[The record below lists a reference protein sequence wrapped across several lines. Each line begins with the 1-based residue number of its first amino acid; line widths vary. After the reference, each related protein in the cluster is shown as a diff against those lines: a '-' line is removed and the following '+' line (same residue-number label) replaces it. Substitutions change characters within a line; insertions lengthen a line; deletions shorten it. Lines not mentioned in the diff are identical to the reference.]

1 MMRSVL
7 AGTTAAVVLAACG
20 GGGGVTGAS
29 GDWIRGR
36 ALSVRVTATN
46 MGGTLEVRNDSEQAA
61 AFAPLKITV
70 GDQVVADL
78 DAAGADQSVLEPG
91 DSFTFPI
98 FTGGEMEEV
107 RVEMGSGAERE
118 TFTVTM

>member
-1 MMRSVL
+1 MMRTVL
-7 AGTTAAVVLAACG
+7 AGAVAVAVLGACG
-20 GGGGVTGAS
+20 GDGVS
-29 GDWIRGR
+29 GSSGEWIRGR

-46 MGGTLEVRNDSEQAA
+46 MGGTLEVRNDAERDV

-78 DAAGADQSVLEPG
+78 DAAGTEESVLEPG

-98 FTGGEMEEV
+98 FTGEEMGEV
-107 RVEMGSGAERE
+107 RVEMGSGADRE